1 VDDLPSFKDYAMKGR
16 TYRYFEGRPLYPFG
30 FGLSFTKFEY
40 SNLAIPDIFAADRDV
55 TVAVDVQNVGA
66 SAGEEVVQLYL
77 TDVDASVP
85 VPLKALQGFERVF
98 LNPGEKKTV
107 RFGLRPEQF
116 SLIGK
121 DLKRA
126 VEPGVFEVSVG
137 GIQPGFKGQ
146 AAGRPDQGLT
156 AKIEI
161 R

>member
-1 VDDLPSFKDYAMKGR
+1 MKGR
-16 TYRYFEGRPLYPFG
+16 TYRYFEGRALYPFG

-40 SNLAIPDIFAADRDV
+40 SNLAVREIVTGDRDT

-66 SAGEEVVQLYL
+66 RAGEEVVQLYL

-85 VPLKALQGFERVF
+85 VPLKALQGFERIF

-107 RFGLRPEQF
+107 RFSLRPEQF

-126 VEPGVFEVSVG
+126 VEPGVFEVSIG
-137 GIQPGFKGQ
+137 GIQPGFKGKAVEWPEQ
-146 AAGRPDQGLT
+146 VLT